1 MQDGTWHM
9 VWTLLMMVAFIGVV
23 YWAWSSRR
31 RKDFDEAANLPL
43 EEDKKSG
50 RHSTPENGESR

>member
-1 MQDGTWHM
+1 MREGTWHL
-9 VWTLLMMVAFIGVV
+9 VWTLLLMTSFIGVV

-43 EEDKKSG
+43 EDDTRGPK
-50 RHSTPENGESR
+50 STPENGESR